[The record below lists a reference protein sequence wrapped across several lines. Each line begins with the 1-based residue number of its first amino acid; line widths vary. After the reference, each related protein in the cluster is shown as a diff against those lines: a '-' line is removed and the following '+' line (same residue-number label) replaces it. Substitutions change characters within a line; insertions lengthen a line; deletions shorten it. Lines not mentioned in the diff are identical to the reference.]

1 MSEYQVK
8 EGAHSARAGCA
19 RRAIARRRCPCSLG
33 GCGPPGLPPCAYA
46 RAAARPPRGRR
57 PGPGGGQRP
66 PLPAFLLP
74 RLRRYAKM
82 YVGPCFPCPPPL
94 WVGVLRSL
102 FALFACCRAA
112 ALRLLPSPASARAP
126 RPRFAAPVRRFLPRA
141 SRSPGPGR
149 SLSPRLPRSGR
160 VRRCAAPWPLAAAPA
175 LCFPSLR
182 CGLPVRSPWLC
193 SWSPLRFGSARR
205 VPPWSP
211 PRGFGAPPAR
221 CGSPPG
227 ASGPGPPRPGLRRLC
242 RRASA
247 PPRALFLLGCF
258 APCAVLLRVGFSP
271 APPRPAAPAG
281 GSGVRGAHLGGPAG
295 PHPALPGGSPGV
307 GLLSFCRAS
316 SHCSGGSRVK
326 PCGCAA
332 LDLRRPLG
340 VAARQKGVSAYE
352 AFGSSV
358 NHRFPEGVPRSLSRR

>member
-19 RRAIARRRCPCSLG
+19 RRANARRRCPCSLG

-66 PLPAFLLP
+66 PLPAFMLP
-74 RLRRYAKM
+74 RLRRSAKR

-94 WVGVLRSL
+94 WVVGLRSL

-149 SLSPRLPRSGR
+149 SLSPRLPCSGR

-182 CGLPVRSPWLC
+182 CGLPAGALAVLGVALALRVGSPGPPLVAPSGRWASGRS
-193 SWSPLRFGSARR
+193 LRLAPG
-205 VPPWSP
+205 
-211 PRGFGAPPAR
+211 GFG
-221 CGSPPG
+221 PG
-227 ASGPGPPRPGLRRLC
+227 ASAPGGSAALPPCWWLC
-242 RRASA
+242 
-247 PPRALFLLGCF
+247 PRALFLLACCARCALPPVGGVSPLRPSRPRRPRWGLRGSAGSIWAGLR
-258 APCAVLLRVGFSP
+258 APTRLCRA
-271 APPRPAAPAG
+271 APPGLGCSLSAVRPPIVAAGQGSSHAAAPPLTSA
-281 GSGVRGAHLGGPAG
+281 APWE
-295 PHPALPGGSPGV
+295 LPQG
-307 GLLSFCRAS
+307 R
-316 SHCSGGSRVK
+316 K
-326 PCGCAA
+326 
-332 LDLRRPLG
+332 
-340 VAARQKGVSAYE
+340 E
-352 AFGSSV
+352 
-358 NHRFPEGVPRSLSRR
+358 